1 MDPLLKTK
9 EIYSVLELN
18 NAVKGVL
25 NREFPDAIWV
35 HGEIQDYNRNKY
47 KQHIFFE
54 LCEKHPEIDQ
64 IIAKVTAV
72 IFENKKD
79 KIMGLLEKAENRFEL
94 QDGIEVKLLCRVDL
108 YPRSGNFTVIVE
120 NIDPIYTIGRLAQ
133 NRQKIITELKAKG
146 ILDKNKM
153 LTIPVVALNIGLITS
168 YGSAAYH
175 DFLDELK
182 KSNYAFKIWLFNSSM
197 QGKNVE
203 QDVCSALEIFDRYN
217 FLDGVVITRGGGSTA
232 DLSWFDN
239 AKIAE
244 RIALSRLPIL
254 SGIGHDINVTIT
266 DMAAHTFMKTPT
278 AIAQFLTR
286 NIESFLSEIEDK
298 TKKIIY
304 TANSRIQSY
313 DQELRILSV
322 NTNQATIG
330 FLRTHRENI
339 VNKSS
344 VLKLGTH
351 NFIDRIKTGIFN
363 RSCDLS
369 LQTNQLLKNFKISS
383 KSLKDKRRQIKSV
396 SLSILKSAERTIKN
410 YENAADIA
418 DPLNTVKR
426 GFSITRTKEGVTVR
440 SIKDVK
446 VKEDLITTICDGIIQ
461 SEVKRKEKRDDQQ

>member
-18 NAVKGVL
+18 NVVKGIL
-25 NREFPDAIWV
+25 NREFPDAIWI
-35 HGEIQDYNRNKY
+35 HGEIQDYNKNKY

-79 KIMGLLEKAENRFEL
+79 KIINLLKKPENRFEL

-108 YPRSGNFTVIVE
+108 YPRSGNFMLIVE
-120 NIDPIYTIGRLAQ
+120 DIDPIYTIGKLAQ
-133 NRQKIITELKAKG
+133 NKQKIITELKAKG
-146 ILDKNKM
+146 MLDKNKI
-153 LTIPVVALNIGLITS
+153 LTIPIVALNIGLITS
-168 YGSAAYH
+168 YDSAAYC

-182 KSNYAFKIWLFNSSM
+182 KSSYGFKICLFNSSM

-203 QDVCSALEIFDRYN
+203 QDVCRALEIFDRYD
-217 FLDGVVITRGGGSTA
+217 FLDVVVITRGGGSTA

-254 SGIGHDINVTIT
+254 SGIGHEINVTIT

-278 AIAQFLTR
+278 AIAQFLTQ
-286 NIESFLSEIEDK
+286 NIKSFLSEIEDK
-298 TKKIIY
+298 TKQIIY
-304 TANSRIQSY
+304 TASSRMQSY
-313 DQELRILSV
+313 NQELRILAV
-322 NTNQATIG
+322 NTNRATIG

-339 VNKSS
+339 VDKSS
-344 VLKLGTH
+344 ILKLGTH
-351 NFIDRIKTGIFN
+351 NFIDRVKTGIFN
-363 RSCDLS
+363 
-369 LQTNQLLKNFKISS
+369 
-383 KSLKDKRRQIKSV
+383 RRQIKSV
-396 SLSILKSAERTIKN
+396 SLSILKSAKSYIRN
-410 YENAADIA
+410 YENAVKIA

-426 GFSITRTKEGVTVR
+426 GFSITRTKEGMTVR

-446 VKEDLITTICDGIIQ
+446 VKEDLITSVCDGIIQ
-461 SEVKRKEKRDDQQ
+461 SEVKRKEKKDGQ